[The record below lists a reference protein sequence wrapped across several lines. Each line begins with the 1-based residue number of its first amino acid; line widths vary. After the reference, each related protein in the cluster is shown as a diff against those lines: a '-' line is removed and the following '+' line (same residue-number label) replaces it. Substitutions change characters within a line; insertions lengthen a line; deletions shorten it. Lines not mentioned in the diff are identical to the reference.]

1 MRILNPKCPR
11 PFRSVVGHAERFC
24 ELIARLPLPDSRDE
38 RADAWLVGRS
48 DEVRL
53 VLELALGDWA
63 SGRRSAEDAIRSMT
77 AYLLDLHAG
86 AREAL
91 GVSGDFG
98 CCEEDAS
105 TIVGSYDD
113 ETRVLG
119 ARQTPLAKSSEDT
132 WFDPSSLLGESERA
146 SGRAGTSMWPMAKA
160 EGRARCAR

>member
-1 MRILNPKCPR
+1 MRILSPKCPR

-24 ELIARLPLPDSRDE
+24 ELVARLPLPASRDE
-38 RADAWLVGRS
+38 RAAAWLTGRA

-53 VLELALGDWA
+53 VFELALGDWA
-63 SGRRSAEDAIRSMT
+63 SGAPSAEDATRSMT
-77 AYLLDLHAG
+77 AYMLDLHAG
-86 AREAL
+86 AREVFV
-91 GVSGDFG
+91 VSGDFA
-98 CCEEDAS
+98 CCDEDVS

-119 ARQTPLAKSSEDT
+119 PQTPHAESSEDT

-146 SGRAGTSMWPMAKA
+146 SGRAGTSLWPMAKT

>member
-1 MRILNPKCPR
+1 MRILSPKCPR

-24 ELIARLPLPDSRDE
+24 ELVARLPLPANRDE
-38 RADAWLVGRS
+38 RAAAWLTGRA

-53 VLELALGDWA
+53 VFELALGDW
-63 SGRRSAEDAIRSMT
+63 SGGRRSAEDAIRSMT

-86 AREAL
+86 AREAF
-91 GVSGDFG
+91 GVSGDFA
-98 CCEEDAS
+98 CCEEDVS

-119 ARQTPLAKSSEDT
+119 PQQTSPAKSNEDT

-146 SGRAGTSMWPMAKA
+146 SRRAGTSLWPMAKA